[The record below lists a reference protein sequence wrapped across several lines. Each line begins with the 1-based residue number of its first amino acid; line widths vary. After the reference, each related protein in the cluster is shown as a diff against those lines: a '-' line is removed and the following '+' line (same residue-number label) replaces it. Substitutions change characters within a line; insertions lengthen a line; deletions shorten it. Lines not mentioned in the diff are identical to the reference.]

1 MARNSQFIVVSL
13 RDTTVRKAD
22 LLVGVSNQDG
32 ISKIVSVDLE
42 EVADTA

>member
-1 MARNSQFIVVSL
+1 L

-32 ISKIVSVDLE
+32 ISRIVSVDLE
-42 EVADTA
+42 EVGAET